1 MPLLFTAWTDPGGKL
16 PDLLKWDG
24 MNFKSCFGC
33 SLLLHGALF
42 AITAPFVS
50 AASFHRFDRIEVGLE
65 AAPVFPRRIELERE
79 PVHRVTP
86 PPEPAHP
93 QPSEPP
99 PVWRFYTPR
108 QELPYRPVDSPAAP
122 AVHPDAVETVS
133 QKPVIAAPPVSESD
147 FAVLQYKET
156 VRSYL
161 RKRLNY
167 PQVGVQGTVRLRVLI
182 GPGGT
187 LKEAQV
193 LQSSDLR
200 LTQAALRDAQ
210 AASPYP
216 GFPAALKRRH
226 VRYEFWVRYQPE

>member
-1 MPLLFTAWTDPGGKL
+1 
-16 PDLLKWDG
+16 

-33 SLLLHGALF
+33 SVLLHVGFF

-50 AASFHRFDRIEVGLE
+50 AASFHRIPRIEVGLE
-65 AAPVFPRRIELERE
+65 AAPRVVEPKRE
-79 PVHRVTP
+79 PARRVAP
-86 PPEPAHP
+86 PPEPVHP
-93 QPSEPP
+93 QRSEPP
-99 PVWRFYTPR
+99 TVRRAYVPR
-108 QELPYRPVDSPAAP
+108 QEAPARPIEPPPAP
-122 AVHPDAVETVS
+122 AVHSDPAETVS
-133 QKPVIAAPPVSESD
+133 PKPVVAAPAVSESD

-182 GPGGT
+182 GPGGH

-216 GFPAALKRRH
+216 GFPAAMKRRH

>member
-1 MPLLFTAWTDPGGKL
+1 
-16 PDLLKWDG
+16 

-33 SLLLHGALF
+33 SVLLHAGFFVIA
-42 AITAPFVS
+42 APFIS
-50 AASFHRFDRIEVGLE
+50 AASFHRLDRIEVGLE
-65 AAPVFPRRIELERE
+65 AAPRIIEPKRE
-79 PVHRVTP
+79 PVRRVTP
-86 PPEPAHP
+86 PPEPVRP

-99 PVWRFYTPR
+99 PVRRAYVPR
-108 QELPYRPVDSPAAP
+108 QEAPTRSIEPPAAAP
-122 AVHPDAVETVS
+122 VVRSDSAETVS
-133 QKPVIAAPPVSESD
+133 HKPVVSAPPVSESD

-182 GPGGT
+182 GPDGY

-216 GFPAALKRRH
+216 GFPAAMKRRH
-226 VRYEFWVRYQPE
+226 VRYEFWIRYQPE